1 MTALYSNP
9 GRNGLMPY
17 STAQIRNMALAG
29 HPGAGK
35 TTLFEALLQAGGAI
49 QVPGTIERGTTVSD
63 HDPMEKDR
71 GHSLDS
77 AIASLDHDGIHVNL
91 IDTPGYP
98 DFRGPTLSALA
109 AVETVVVV
117 VDADTGIGHGTRRMM
132 EHAKARNLCRVIV
145 VNKTDHPGAKLGPLL
160 EQLREAFGPEVLPLN
175 LPAEGGRTV
184 VDCFWKTSGESN
196 LGPIAVWH
204 QKIIDQ
210 VVEVDEA
217 VMDHYLEAGESG
229 LQREELHDAFEQ
241 CLREGHLVPVCFV
254 SARSGAG
261 IRELL
266 EIAEK
271 LFPHPGEGNPPQFVK
286 GVGDSASPIESRPDP
301 DAHVIADVFKIVNDP
316 FVGKLGIFRVYQGTV
331 RKETQLFVDDGK
343 KPFKVAHLF
352 KLKGKDHVE
361 VAQAIPGDIAAVA
374 KIEDLHF
381 DAVLHDSHDE
391 DQIRLAPLAFPKP
404 MFGLAIEATR
414 KGQEQKLATALHR
427 LSEEDPCF
435 RVEHETETNE
445 TVVRGLSDLHLRIN
459 LERLKER
466 HGVEITS
473 RPPRIAYRET
483 IGAAAEGHHRHKK
496 QTGGAG
502 QFGEVFLRVEP
513 LPRGGGFEFVDAVK
527 GGTIPGQFLPA
538 VEKGVRQVLQGGALA
553 GYPMQDVRVT
563 VHDGKHHAVDS
574 KEIAFVAAGRKAF
587 LDAIGKARA
596 QVLEPIVE
604 LEVTAPE
611 SQVGDIT
618 GGLSSK
624 RARIN
629 GTDAARGEIVV
640 KAQVPLSE
648 LECYAAELKSVTA
661 GKGRYSVDFSHYE
674 PVPANVQQRLVDDYR
689 PRHEED

>member
-1 MTALYSNP
+1 
-9 GRNGLMPY
+9 MPY

-63 HDPMEKDR
+63 HDPMEKER

-109 AVETVVVV
+109 AVETVVIV

-132 EHAKARNLCRVIV
+132 EHARARNLCRVIV
-145 VNKTDHPGAKLGPLL
+145 VNKIDHPGAKLGPLL
-160 EQLREAFGPEVLPLN
+160 EQLREAFGSEVLPLN

-184 VDCFWKTSGESN
+184 VDCFWKTTGESN
-196 LGPIAVWH
+196 LGPIAGWH

-229 LQREELHDAFEQ
+229 LQREELRDAFEQ

-266 EIAEK
+266 DIAEK

-286 GVGDSASPIESRPDP
+286 GVGDGASPIEPRPDP

-391 DQIRLAPLAFPKP
+391 DQIRLAPLAFPRP

-483 IGAAAEGHHRHKK
+483 VGTAAEGHHRHKK

-513 LPRGGGFEFVDAVK
+513 LPRGGGFEFVDVVK

-604 LEVTAPE
+604 LEVTVPE

-648 LECYAAELKSVTA
+648 LEGYAAELKSVTA
-661 GKGRYSVDFSHYE
+661 GKGRYSLDFSHYE
-674 PVPANVQQRLVDDYR
+674 PVPANVQQRLVDAYK